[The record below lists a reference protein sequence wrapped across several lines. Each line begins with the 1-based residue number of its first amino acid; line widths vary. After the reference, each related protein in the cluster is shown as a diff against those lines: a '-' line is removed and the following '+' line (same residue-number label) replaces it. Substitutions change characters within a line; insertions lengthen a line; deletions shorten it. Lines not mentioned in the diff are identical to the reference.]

1 MSSILSKQNLTFDYS
16 AFAALCRLTH
26 TGVYG
31 RIYAKQIVFRRGFA
45 VCRTQTKKVK
55 QMKYIKQFGII
66 IAVSF
71 IGEVLKYF
79 IPLPIPA
86 SIYGLVLMYILLLSG
101 AIKPG
106 SVKETAYFLIEIM
119 PLMFIPAA
127 AGLIETWGI
136 IKPNLLAYAVIT
148 VFSTFLVMLIS
159 GRVTQLVIKRGKKGG
174 KDNGT
179 V

>member
-1 MSSILSKQNLTFDYS
+1 MVEYTQNNSYHGTFLPS
-16 AFAALCRLTH
+16 A
-26 TGVYG
+26 VY
-31 RIYAKQIVFRRGFA
+31 Q
-45 VCRTQTKKVK
+45 KKVE

-79 IPLPIPA
+79 IPLPMPA

-101 AIKPG
+101 ALKPE
-106 SVKETAYFLIEIM
+106 SVKETSYFLIEIM

-148 VFSTFLVMLIS
+148 VFSTFLVMFVS
-159 GRVTQLVIKRGKKGG
+159 GRVTQFVIKCGKKGG